1 MNIRS
6 ALTLITAVTLIVAA
20 PVQASDEDARL
31 EAFFEEV
38 FQRDLGRSPIRQSRM
53 GIRDR
58 QHEWD
63 DISDAARQDAIADL
77 LGDLERLAGFDRSAL
92 SPAALESVR
101 LFEWAA
107 RERMARHE
115 WRYHDYILSQMTG
128 MHTRVGIAL
137 MNTHP
142 VRTREDAEAY
152 IARLQGAAPLFESL
166 VAELRAQEAV
176 GVQPPQFV
184 YGHVMDAARN
194 LITGQPFTDGDDS
207 PLWGDF
213 TAKLD
218 AAELTDS
225 ERETLRGAARQALL
239 EGFGPAY
246 ERLLDY
252 LGEAQARAP
261 EQGGVWRL
269 PDGEAYYQAQLERYT
284 TLPGLTAQEIH
295 AYGLAEVARI
305 HDEMR
310 QIMASTGFEGDL
322 AEFFVFMRESPDFY
336 FEDSDEGREAYLVRA
351 RAMLEEIRA
360 RQDELFSL
368 QPGVDVIIEA
378 VEPWRERTAA
388 KAFYQSPPRDGS
400 RPGVFYI
407 NLYDMGAAPLYQLPA
422 LLYHE
427 AIPGHHVETVV
438 AYELDELP
446 LFRRYLSISAFS
458 EGWGLYSERL
468 AREIGLYQDPYDEFG
483 RLSMEVLRAA
493 RLVVDTGLHAFGWS
507 REEAI
512 AYMDEVV
519 PASHYDN
526 LREVERYIVYP
537 GQAVS
542 YAIGMMKILEL
553 RSTAREA
560 LGEGFDIRA
569 FHDVVLGAGPVPL
582 AMLEDN
588 VMAWVEVCL
597 SGEPACDP
605 QGDAP

>member
-6 ALTLITAVTLIVAA
+6 AITLVCAALVIVAG
-20 PVQASDEDARL
+20 PVEASDEEARL

-38 FQRDLGRSPIRQSRM
+38 FQRDLARSPIRQSRM

-63 DISDAARQDAIADL
+63 DISDTARQGAIADL
-77 LGDLERLAGFDRSAL
+77 LGDLEQLAGFDLTAL
-92 SPAALESVR
+92 SPEARESVR

-107 RERMARHE
+107 HERLARHE
-115 WRYHDYILSQMTG
+115 WRYHDYILSQMAG

-142 VRTREDAEAY
+142 VRSREDAEAY
-152 IARLQGAAPLFESL
+152 IARLRAVPALFESL
-166 VAELRAQEAV
+166 IDELRAQEAA
-176 GVQPPQFV
+176 GVRPPQFV

-194 LITGQPFTDGDDS
+194 LITGQPFSDDGDS

-213 TAKLD
+213 TGKLD
-218 AAELTDS
+218 SAQLSDAD
-225 ERETLRGAARQALL
+225 RDTLRIAARQALL
-239 EGFGPAY
+239 EDFGPAY

-252 LGEAQARAP
+252 LADARTRAP
-261 EQGGVWRL
+261 GQGGVWRL
-269 PDGEAYYQAQLERYT
+269 PDGEAYYQAQLERFT

-310 QIMASTGFEGDL
+310 QIMDGTGFGGDL

-336 FEDSDEGREAYLVRA
+336 FEDSEEGREAYLARA
-351 RAMLEEIRA
+351 RAMLEEIRG

-368 QPGVDVIIEA
+368 QPGVDVVIEA

-438 AYELDELP
+438 AYELEALP

-468 AREIGLYQDPYDEFG
+468 AREIGLYQDPYDDFG

-493 RLVVDTGLHAFGWS
+493 RLVVDTGIHAFGWS

-553 RSTAREA
+553 RATAREA
-560 LGEGFDIRA
+560 LGDAFDLRQ
-569 FHDVVLGAGPVPL
+569 FHDVVLGSGPVPL

-588 VMAWVEVCL
+588 VMAWVEACL
-597 SGEPACDP
+597 SGEPAC
-605 QGDAP
+605 GDEGEAP